1 MIQIFGGIDNGITGS
16 IGILSSLDIPYS
28 FPLFCKTPTK
38 SELSYTKEKQNIT
51 RIDAPKLT
59 DYFLEHLPVACR
71 PNTLFLF
78 ERPLTGGFSTKAL
91 NSAMRSMEATL
102 IVLELLQIPYAYI
115 DSKEWQKEL
124 LPGGLKGTDALKLAS
139 RDVGIRRFPQFKE
152 LIQKHKDADGILI
165 AEYCRM
171 KYK

>member
-1 MIQIFGGIDNGITGS
+1 MIQIFGGMDNGVTGS
-16 IGILSSLDIPYS
+16 IGII
-28 FPLFCKTPTK
+28 TPTEILFTETFTK
-38 SELSYTKEKQNIT
+38 SQLSYTKEKQNIT
-51 RIDAPKLT
+51 RIDGPKLT
-59 DYFLEHLPVACR
+59 DYFLQHLPEDLR

-78 ERPLTGGFSTKAL
+78 ERPLTGMFSAKAL

-102 IVLELLQIPYAYI
+102 IILELLSIPYVWL
-115 DSKEWQKEL
+115 DSKSWQSEL
-124 LPGGLKGTDALKLAS
+124 LPHGIKGTDALKAAS
-139 RDVGIRRFPQFKE
+139 KDVGIRRFPQFKE

>member
-1 MIQIFGGIDNGITGS
+1 MIQIFGGIDNGVTGS
-16 IGILSSLDIPYS
+16 IGIITHLGDPYPSSL
-28 FPLFCKTPTK
+28 FCLTPIK
-38 SELSYTKEKQNIT
+38 SELSYTKEKQNVT

-59 DYFLEHLPVACR
+59 DYLLERLPVALR

-78 ERPLTGGFSTKAL
+78 ERPLTGMFSAKAL

-102 IVLELLQIPYAYI
+102 IILELLSIPYVWV
-115 DSKEWQKEL
+115 DSKEWQREL
-124 LPGGLKGTDALKLAS
+124 LPGGLKGTDALKAAS
-139 RDVGIRRFPQFKE
+139 KDIGIRRFPQFKE